1 MCGDKLGNMPL
12 LKDAVEKDAAKRS
25 KVVSPNR
32 NMLLNNIVRIP
43 FETMSTTPS
52 VAGTKSTSDSN
63 ILRIVWQILAFI
75 SSNAMLQAEGQS
87 SDVRH
92 AP

>member
-1 MCGDKLGNMPL
+1 MCGEKLGNMPL

-25 KVVSPNR
+25 KSVSPNR
-32 NMLLNNIVRIP
+32 NMLLKNIVRIP

-52 VAGTKSTSDSN
+52 VARTKSTSDSN